1 MNEKYIF
8 DISCN
13 PITILNF
20 LINIYNTCNTVNS
33 QLIER
38 FQLRFKNAYLMNKE
52 SDLKLKVKFF
62 IKQRLMSCSVV
73 YNIAY
78 NIYIKW
84 NCSLLISPKS

>member
-52 SDLKLKVKFF
+52 SDLKLKVLQTKLF
-62 IKQRLMSCSVV
+62 IKQRIMSCSVV
-73 YNIAY
+73 YILH
-78 NIYIKW
+78 I
-84 NCSLLISPKS
+84 ISTLNGIVHC